1 MQLNQARSKSSEAL
15 KNHTKPKQQ
24 QTPTMRKTNRFYLFR
39 SNQAIQ
45 KQMPRQI
52 DQKIKAKKIQKSI
65 KERNL
70 IIS

>member
-1 MQLNQARSKSSEAL
+1 MRSKSSEAL

-24 QTPTMRKTNRFYLFR
+24 QTPTIMQKTNHFYLFR
-39 SNQAIQ
+39 SNPATQ

-52 DQKIKAKKIQKSI
+52 NQKIKAKKIQKSI

>member
-1 MQLNQARSKSSEAL
+1 MRSKSSEAL

-24 QTPTMRKTNRFYLFR
+24 QTPTIMQKTNHFYLFR

-52 DQKIKAKKIQKSI
+52 NQKIKAKKIQKSI

>member
-1 MQLNQARSKSSEAL
+1 MHSKSSEAL

-24 QTPTMRKTNRFYLFR
+24 QAPTIMQKTNHFYLFR
-39 SNQAIQ
+39 SNPAIQ

-52 DQKIKAKKIQKSI
+52 NQKIKAKKIQKST

-70 IIS
+70 RAS